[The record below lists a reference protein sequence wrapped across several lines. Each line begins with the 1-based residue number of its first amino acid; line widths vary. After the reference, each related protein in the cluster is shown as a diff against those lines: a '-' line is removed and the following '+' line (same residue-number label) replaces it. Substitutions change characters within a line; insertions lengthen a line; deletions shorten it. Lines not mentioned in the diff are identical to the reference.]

1 MKNGV
6 DYNHEQDDEYKYCH
20 VKRYQQNERD
30 FLVWPNGRSTLD
42 QPPPSFFS
50 LVIFNFALFFILVLP
65 GDQHWGELLAKKMP
79 QSEEFGAE
87 QVRRGD
93 DL

>member
-50 LVIFNFALFFILVLP
+50 LVIFNFALFFYP
-65 GDQHWGELLAKKMP
+65 GFTRRSTLG
-79 QSEEFGAE
+79 GASSQE
-87 QVRRGD
+87 NATV
-93 DL
+93 